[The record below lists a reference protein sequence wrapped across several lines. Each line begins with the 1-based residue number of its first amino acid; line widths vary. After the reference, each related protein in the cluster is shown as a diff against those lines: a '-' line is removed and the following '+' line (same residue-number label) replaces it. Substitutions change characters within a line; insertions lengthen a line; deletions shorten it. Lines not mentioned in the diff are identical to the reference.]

1 MAGLKALVTG
11 SSGFIGSRLCRRL
24 LQEGWEVRAF
34 HRASS
39 TLKMLEDL
47 PVEHAVGDLTQP
59 ATVEKAM
66 RGVDVVFHA
75 AAMVSGSH
83 KPGSMFTVTVEGT
96 RTVML
101 AALEAGVKRLVHIS
115 SAAALGV
122 PDEGPGVVSLM
133 NENHAW
139 NYRPDYYPYGYS
151 KYLAEME
158 VQKVVALGLD
168 AVLVNPSVVLG
179 AGDIYRTTSSIIFQ
193 VAHRKLPGLVEGGV
207 NFVHI
212 QDVLD
217 GILAAYQHGKR
228 GCRYLLTGENL
239 THVELVQVI
248 AQVAGVVPP
257 TLVAPASLVRSM
269 TGFLSVVQPFLQLP
283 VEAINLRQAGYYFFY
298 DAHHS
303 QMELGLA
310 PHRPVRD
317 AIEETWAWLN
327 GSEQVIPRFHSSPG

>member
-1 MAGLKALVTG
+1 MKALVTG

-24 LQEGWEVRAF
+24 LHEGWEVRAF

-39 TLKMLEDL
+39 TLRMLEDL

-66 RGVDVVFHA
+66 RGVDAVFHA
-75 AAMVSGSH
+75 AAMLGGSR
-83 KPGSMFTVTVEGT
+83 KPGSMYTVTVEGT

-101 AALEAGVKRLVHIS
+101 AALEAGVSRLVHIS
-115 SAAALGV
+115 STAVLGV

-133 NENHAW
+133 NVNHAW

-158 VQKVVALGLD
+158 VQKAVALGLN

-217 GILAAYQHGKR
+217 GILAAYEHGKR

-239 THVELVQVI
+239 THVEIVGII
-248 AQVAGVVPP
+248 AQVTGIEGPK
-257 TLVAPASLVRSM
+257 LMAPAGLLRSM
-269 TGFLSVVQPFLQLP
+269 TGLLSAVQPFLQLP
-283 VEAINLRQAGYYFFY
+283 VEAVNLRQAGYYFFY
-298 DAHHS
+298 DARQS
-303 QMELGLA
+303 QVELGLA
-310 PHRPVRD
+310 PPRPVKD
-317 AIEETWAWLN
+317 AVEETWAWLN
-327 GSEQVIPRFHSSPG
+327 GSDQVIPRFHSSPG